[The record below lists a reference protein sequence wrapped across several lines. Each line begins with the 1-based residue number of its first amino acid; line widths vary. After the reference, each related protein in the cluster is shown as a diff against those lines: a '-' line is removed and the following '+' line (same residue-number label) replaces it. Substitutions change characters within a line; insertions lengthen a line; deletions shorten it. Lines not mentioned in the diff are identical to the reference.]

1 MGRTKLVGR
10 SDQCFCQ
17 ESYECLLSPDALWNP
32 VVDGFSVLSG
42 WSLQS
47 TTASPFRTTLI
58 ACNQRH
64 NMICEALRLQL
75 FVSSNM
81 HDICRTHRD
90 EFTSSIQSETMRSP
104 APLSS
109 TQYMKVCVYR
119 GLRDSVRYDLELCSV
134 KVPTKHSVAGNI
146 PTYYNTD
153 RPTIGG
159 ALRRNFA
166 WWLANEKVSQNSH
179 PPPCPRGFD
188 RDYAPRIWPGA
199 GPNHRPCPEY
209 CFLSPEPGVGDKLP
223 RRGHV
228 VRIAHASYTFPS
240 VGEIRIICAWTSIE
254 PSGNR
259 SVRFKLFRNA
269 TSVEAASSSGCRVNF
284 DSKVSN
290 KKAPQSRAT
299 ISSPKGSST

>member
-1 MGRTKLVGR
+1 M
-10 SDQCFCQ
+10 
-17 ESYECLLSPDALWNP
+17 
-32 VVDGFSVLSG
+32 DGFSVPSG

-47 TTASPFRTTLI
+47 TTASPFRTALI

-64 NMICEALRLQL
+64 NIISDALRLQL
-75 FVSSNM
+75 LVSSNM
-81 HDICRTHRD
+81 HGICRTHRD

-109 TQYMKVCVYR
+109 TQYMKVCVSR

-134 KVPTKHSVAGNI
+134 KVPTKHSVAGN
-146 PTYYNTD
+146 TYMLSTD

-166 WWLANEKVSQNSH
+166 WRLTTEKVSQNSH
-179 PPPCPRGFD
+179 PPPRPRGFD
-188 RDYAPRIWPGA
+188 RDFAPRIWPGA

-209 CFLSPEPGVGDKLP
+209 CFLSPEPDVGDKLS
-223 RRGHV
+223 RQGHV

-240 VGEIRIICAWTSIE
+240 VGEIRIICTWTSIE

-284 DSKVSN
+284 DSKVSI
-290 KKAPQSRAT
+290 KKVPQSRAT
-299 ISSPKGSST
+299 ISSPKGSSA